1 MTGKDFDDELE
12 FDEPL
17 DLNPWQLNDPSG
29 LSGRPPAEASPSG
42 IRKFRALVVGVVAVN
57 GIGLFLVPH
66 PQEDFF
72 ASVMVTLIP
81 LAFLVVSTRWMVTS
95 VNQIRIPAGG
105 LGKRGWQIMY
115 NKFRLYIVG
124 IALIAALMRL
134 VFDVAAVAQTNLSTP
149 WGSAIYW
156 TFAVGMMAV
165 NAVML
170 YRLRDDAREY
180 AGWLKK

>member
-1 MTGKDFDDELE
+1 MTDKNFDDDLE

-17 DLNPWQLNDPSG
+17 DLNPWQLHDPKG
-29 LSGRPPAEASPSG
+29 LSGRPPAEPSPSG
-42 IRKFRALVVGVVAVN
+42 IRKFRAVVVGVVVVN
-57 GIGLFLVPH
+57 GLGLFLVPH
-66 PQEDFF
+66 PQEDLF
-72 ASVMVTLIP
+72 ASVVVTLVP
-81 LAFLVVSTRWMVTS
+81 LAFLLVSTRWMVTS
-95 VNQIRIPAGG
+95 VTQVDLPTGV
-105 LGKRGWQIMY
+105 LGKRGWQKMY
-115 NKFRLYIVG
+115 NKFRIYIVC
-124 IALIAALMRL
+124 IALMAALMRL